1 MKVLSVEL
9 VGYWTQKLDKKGVD
23 LRLVIGSEVVAV
35 TDKSEKSKIYERS
48 CWC

>member
-23 LRLVIGSEVVAV
+23 LRLV

>member
-9 VGYWTQKLDKKGVD
+9 VGYWTQKLDKRGVD
-23 LRLVIGSEVVAV
+23 LRLV